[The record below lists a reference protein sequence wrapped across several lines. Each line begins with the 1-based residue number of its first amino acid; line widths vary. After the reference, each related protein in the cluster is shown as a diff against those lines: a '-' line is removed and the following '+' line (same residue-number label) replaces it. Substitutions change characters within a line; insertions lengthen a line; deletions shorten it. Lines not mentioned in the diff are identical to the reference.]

1 MSFGGGRAH
10 SHTMEDY
17 FDFGEASM
25 PDAPGF
31 ENNPNQGSQPA
42 LPTVGKCLLHPH
54 DDGCLCT
61 SRSTSQVD
69 LTQPIAETADADF
82 MATNDLNNDWT
93 LNFSNYISRYHKPD
107 NPCDYCRLR
116 HLDCFLTFEGQTGC
130 SPCNA
135 LFRTCSFDVPAN
147 QRKSRNTID
156 TLHHVTEDVCQ
167 EFGALTS
174 TKTMVGIKTD
184 EDRAARRSGIRF
196 SRASVKILTDWIV
209 SHSEHPYP
217 TEEEKAELRQ
227 RTGLSESQ
235 VNNWLANARRRK
247 KHKPKR
253 PSSPSMQPSGAMDVP
268 TNKSWFD
275 KNPME
280 RYLESPPDNEPAPW
294 TAIQKAVRSTTPP
307 LGEDFPESGH
317 TSRHA
322 SSTGS
327 GHLSHR
333 PPSSISLEI
342 ASVNSGMSSQG
353 ESLGSIWSYTSRN
366 SRNSGGSFG
375 SFGSFG
381 SVNGVRKER
390 RRRRRPDMKKQASEN
405 DKKSKLFQCTF
416 CTDAFKSK
424 YDWARHEKSLHLSL
438 EKWICAPLGPVITC
452 TASGQRKCVFCDAI
466 DPDKE
471 HLETH
476 NWSACEERSPEQRT
490 FYRKDHL
497 RQHMRLMH
505 NCKLTQTMESWKSET
520 QYIKSRCGFC
530 RMTFETWQDR
540 VDHLAKEFRNGA
552 QMKDWK
558 GCRGFDP
565 QVALLITNA
574 MPPYL
579 IANEARSPNP
589 FSASQPA
596 SLAWHTTH
604 QPLPQA
610 NRWDNA
616 AAAGFFHADRDGCPP
631 PGVHTHS
638 SSSSSLNMPQKH
650 DLDAEDG
657 PINATCWEILTVRLG
672 KYAKQ
677 QLSKG
682 VCPTDAMLQREA
694 RRILYDADDG
704 WEQTA
709 ADNPEWLELFK
720 KAHGLI
726 GKEVDKREALN
737 YIEDLGMLGDVSS
750 YPWPGEDS
758 TTEPLC
764 SDWMNNE
771 PVDLYHAN
779 MMLGGPATCS
789 WAPAAMTATTMA
801 STTTAEG
808 IFDLEGL
815 EDLSALS
822 FNDEINR
829 RQTWNGF
836 PGIVSGSMS
845 SAP

>member
-1 MSFGGGRAH
+1 MVFDNRAQ
-10 SHTMEDY
+10 SMDDL
-17 FDFGEASM
+17 FDFGEAAM
-25 PDAPGF
+25 PDVPTSNDTA
-31 ENNPNQGSQPA
+31 NPDPQ
-42 LPTVGKCLLHPH
+42 PTVSFVGTCLLHPH
-54 DDGCLCT
+54 DDG
-61 SRSTSQVD
+61 STDQVD
-69 LTQPIAETADADF
+69 ASEPLVQQPTDYL
-82 MATNDLNNDWT
+82 ATNDLNNDWT
-93 LNFSNYISRYHKPD
+93 MNFSNFISRYHKPE

-135 LFRTCSFDVPAN
+135 LFRTCSFDIPAQ
-147 QRKSRNTID
+147 QRKPRNMID
-156 TLHHVTEDVCQ
+156 TLHQVSEDVCQ

-184 EDRAARRSGIRF
+184 EERAARKNGIRF
-196 SRASVKILTDWIV
+196 SRASVRILTDWIV
-209 SHSEHPYP
+209 SHSDHPYP
-217 TEEEKAELRQ
+217 TEDEKADLRQ
-227 RTGLSESQ
+227 RTGLTESQ

-247 KHKPKR
+247 KHKPRR
-253 PSSPSMQPSGAMDVP
+253 PASPSMQSSEAMDIALE
-268 TNKSWFD
+268 KSWSE

-294 TAIQKAVRSTTPP
+294 TAIQKAVRTTTPP
-307 LGEDFPESGH
+307 LDEERSRSGP

-322 SSTGS
+322 STGSS
-327 GHLSHR
+327 GHLSR
-333 PPSSISLEI
+333 RAPSSNSLEI
-342 ASVNSGMSSQG
+342 ASVNSGLSSQG
-353 ESLGSIWSYTSRN
+353 ESLGSVWSYTSRN
-366 SRNSGGSFG
+366 SGNSFG

-390 RRRRRPDMKKQASEN
+390 RRRRRPDIKKQASEN
-405 DKKSKLFQCTF
+405 DKKTKLFQCTF

-452 TASGQRKCVFCDAI
+452 SASGQKKCVFCDAI
-466 DPDKE
+466 EPSQE

-476 NWSACEERSPEQRT
+476 NWPACEERSPEQRT

-505 NCKLTQTMESWKSET
+505 NCKMTETMESWKSET

-540 VDHLAKEFRNGA
+540 ADHLAKEFRNGA

-596 SLAWHTTH
+596 SLAWHSTQHPTMA
-604 QPLPQA
+604 PP
-610 NRWDNA
+610 NRWDQA
-616 AAAGFFHADRDGCPP
+616 AAGGFFHADRDGPP
-631 PGVHTHS
+631 VPGLQGNTTS
-638 SSSSSLNMPQKH
+638 DSSLSTPQEH
-650 DLDAEDG
+650 GTHVEQGAMH
-657 PINATCWEILTVRLG
+657 ATCWEILTVRLG

-677 QLSKG
+677 QLSQG

-709 ADNPEWLELFK
+709 ADNAEWLELFK
-720 KAHGLI
+720 KAHGLV
-726 GKEVDKREALN
+726 GVGQDFDARDTL
-737 YIEDLGMLGDVSS
+737 EDLGMLGDVAS
-750 YPWPGEDS
+750 YPFAADDWTAP
-758 TTEPLC
+758 TC
-764 SDWMNNE
+764 SDSMGG
-771 PVDLYHAN
+771 LLSLCHAN

-789 WAPAAMTATTMA
+789 WAPASMTATTGI
-801 STTTAEG
+801 TTATTEG
-808 IFDLEGL
+808 IFDMEGL
-815 EDLSALS
+815 QGLEALSALS
-822 FNDEINR
+822 FEAEANR

-836 PGIVSGSMS
+836 PGMG
-845 SAP
+845 PDGTER